1 MPIDQKQVDA
11 YMEHNFGDVDKITK
25 LPQVEVACESGGT
38 DMVRVPPR
46 EPVHALIFAASKA
59 MSTVMAG
66 SLEDVAAAEVILK
79 WKKVLR
85 SLPTT
90 IRVISGE
97 SSRFFASVQSR
108 IDAVVAANAVERKP
122 VQWAAE
128 IVLHRD
134 RMWRQQGGRAAP

>member
-38 DMVRVPPR
+38 DMVRVSPS

-66 SLEDVAAAEVILK
+66 SLEDVAAAEVICK
-79 WKKVLR
+79 WKN
-85 SLPTT
+85 
-90 IRVISGE
+90 
-97 SSRFFASVQSR
+97 F
-108 IDAVVAANAVERKP
+108 
-122 VQWAAE
+122 
-128 IVLHRD
+128 
-134 RMWRQQGGRAAP
+134 

>member
-1 MPIDQKQVDA
+1 
-11 YMEHNFGDVDKITK
+11 MEHNFGDVDKITK

-38 DMVRVPPR
+38 DMVRVSPS
-46 EPVHALIFAASKA
+46 EPIHALIFAAAKA
-59 MSTVMAG
+59 LSTVMAG
-66 SLEDVAAAEVILK
+66 SLDDVAAADVIFK
-79 WKKVLR
+79 WKNLR

-122 VQWAAE
+122 AQWAAE